1 MAFWLLAFVVV
12 MFFFQQFQNPKK
24 KSENWDY
31 SKFVT
36 QVQAGSVQ
44 KVQIQPEERMIL
56 GTAKDGTE
64 FSVVQPDDPNLVKM
78 ILGQNVELEVQP
90 PKQNNWFQILV
101 SFGPIVLLLG
111 WFFFM
116 MRQSQGGGGGAMAF
130 GKSRARLM
138 ATGQQK
144 VTFQDVAGVEEAKT
158 ELMEVV
164 DFLKDPKKYQSLGG
178 KIPKGVILLG
188 PPGTGKTL
196 LAKAVAGEAG
206 VPFFSISG
214 SDFVEMF
221 VGVGAARVRDLFE
234 QGKKPQRLALSSL
247 TKLTPSAVK
256 EARGWAGDMTSAS
269 RPSTPCW
276 WKWTALTPTRV
287 SS

>member
-111 WFFFM
+111 WF
-116 MRQSQGGGGGAMAF
+116 
-130 GKSRARLM
+130 
-138 ATGQQK
+138 
-144 VTFQDVAGVEEAKT
+144 
-158 ELMEVV
+158 
-164 DFLKDPKKYQSLGG
+164 
-178 KIPKGVILLG
+178 
-188 PPGTGKTL
+188 
-196 LAKAVAGEAG
+196 
-206 VPFFSISG
+206 
-214 SDFVEMF
+214 
-221 VGVGAARVRDLFE
+221 
-234 QGKKPQRLALSSL
+234 
-247 TKLTPSAVK
+247 
-256 EARGWAGDMTSAS
+256 
-269 RPSTPCW
+269 
-276 WKWTALTPTRV
+276 
-287 SS
+287 